1 MSVRL
6 RLRRMGRKKRPY
18 YRIVAA
24 DQRSPRDGRFIEI
37 VGNYDPLQKPY
48 QLDIKEERVHYWLD
62 NGAQPS
68 TTVKRLLRRQGIWF
82 RRELLK
88 KGIDQEKIDEEIK
101 KWELLQIE
109 RQKNKEVNK
118 VKKAKEKAEKKQAE
132 KEESPAVVAPAKPEE
147 AQVDVDKTVA
157 ATEEQDTITPTP
169 EESEVTGESKSVD
182 VTEEVKDT
190 ADDKTE
196 DQSTE
201 IPEKAAMDVEEG
213 ESEAIGKKEEVIIEA
228 DNTEQ
233 ESAEE
238 KIESDDKPKAGKKK
252 STESKNESGDA
263 TTETIVDEAEAESKD
278 EK

>member
-1 MSVRL
+1 LSVRL

-48 QLDIKEERVHYWLD
+48 QLDIKEDRVHYWLD

-68 TTVKRLLRRQGIWF
+68 TTVKRLFRRQGIWF

-101 KWELLQIE
+101 KWELLQIV
-109 RQKNKEVNK
+109 RQKSQEVNK
-118 VKKAKEKAEKKQAE
+118 IKKAKGKAEKKQTE
-132 KEESPAVVAPAKPEE
+132 KEESSATAAPAKPEE
-147 AQVDVDKTVA
+147 SQVEETVA
-157 ATEEQDTITPTP
+157 STDEQDKIIPTP
-169 EESEVTGESKSVD
+169 QESEVTGESESVD
-182 VTEEVKDT
+182 VTEEVEVA

-196 DQSTE
+196 DPSAE
-201 IPEKAAMDVEEG
+201 VPEEAAVDVEKG
-213 ESEAIGKKEEVIIEA
+213 KSEAVGQKEEVIIEA

-233 ESAEE
+233 ESVEE
-238 KIESDDKPKAGKKK
+238 KIESDDKPKEGKKK
-252 STESKNESGDA
+252 SAEPKDESGDA
-263 TTETIVDEAEAESKD
+263 ATETVVDEAETESRD

>member
-48 QLDIKEERVHYWLD
+48 QLDIKEDRVHYWLD

-109 RQKNKEVNK
+109 RQKNQEVNK
-118 VKKAKEKAEKKQAE
+118 IKKTKEKAEKKQAE
-132 KEESPAVVAPAKPEE
+132 KEESPAAVTPAKPEE
-147 AQVDVDKTVA
+147 ARVDVDETVA

-169 EESEVTGESKSVD
+169 EKSEVTGESKSID
-182 VTEEVKDT
+182 VTEEVKETDVTEEVKET

-196 DQSTE
+196 D
-201 IPEKAAMDVEEG
+201 
-213 ESEAIGKKEEVIIEA
+213 
-228 DNTEQ
+228 
-233 ESAEE
+233 
-238 KIESDDKPKAGKKK
+238 K
-252 STESKNESGDA
+252 STEVPE
-263 TTETIVDEAEAESKD
+263 
-278 EK
+278 

>member
-48 QLDIKEERVHYWLD
+48 QLDIKEDRVHYWLD

-88 KGIDQEKIDEEIK
+88 KGFDQEKIDEEIK
-101 KWELLQIE
+101 KWDLLQIE
-109 RQKNKEVNK
+109 RQKNQEVNK
-118 VKKAKEKAEKKQAE
+118 IKKANEKAEKKQVE
-132 KEESPAVVAPAKPEE
+132 EEESSAAEAPAKPEE
-147 AQVDVDKTVA
+147 AKVDETVT
-157 ATEEQDTITPTP
+157 ATNEQDTITPTA
-169 EESEVTGESKSVD
+169 EESEVTSESESVE
-182 VTEEVKDT
+182 VTEEVLET

-196 DQSTE
+196 DPGTE
-201 IPEKAAMDVEEG
+201 VPEEAVVDVEKG
-213 ESEAIGKKEEVIIEA
+213 ESEAVGQKEEVMTET

-233 ESAEE
+233 ESVEE
-238 KIESDDKPKAGKKK
+238 KTESDDKPKAGKKK
-252 STESKNESGDA
+252 SAEQKDESGDA
-263 TTETIVDEAEAESKD
+263 ATETAVDEADTESRD